1 MAKTRLSLTNEP
13 ENNEDLAEINIV
25 PLVDV
30 LLVLLVIF
38 MITAP
43 LSIGGIKVELPAS
56 KAKGSAVDE
65 DRIVLSINENGD
77 YYIGDKLKVEA
88 AALPEKFK
96 AMYEFREKKEL
107 FIRADKS
114 VEYGTVVYAM
124 SSAKLA
130 GVNKL
135 AMLTK
140 LQGSSSKK

>member
-1 MAKTRLSLTNEP
+1 VQRLSLTNEP
-13 ENNEDLAEINIV
+13 EGNEDLAEINIV

-43 LSIGGIKVELPAS
+43 MSIGGIKVQLPLS
-56 KAKGSAVDE
+56 QAKGNAVDE
-65 DRIVLSINENGD
+65 DRIVLSINKEGE
-77 YYIGDKLKVEA
+77 YYIGEKMKVAPE
-88 AALPEKFK
+88 ALPEKFK
-96 AMYEFREKKEL
+96 AMYEFRKKKEL
-107 FIRADKS
+107 FIRADKE
-114 VEYGTVVYAM
+114 VEYGRVVYAM

-140 LQGSSSKK
+140 FKGEKK